1 MHHPFAMPPSVRV
14 PTDYRGVWVRTRL
27 QASADQADAVPPTA
41 PLTWARWL
49 QTSLWHAD
57 LRVPDEAMAGRV
69 SAPLSTLEPDQLAA
83 LTHQSAFAGCT
94 RVDAHPQGELC
105 SWLRRIDYQP
115 PALAPDAAWIVFDAP
130 DRMIRIDQHRDVTET
145 WERLPDSVGTF
156 RVLSGVDE
164 QGQPDGRLMLQA
176 GVHLCL
182 VRDRRRPWPRGLNP
196 GLALVDV
203 LLAQPE
209 HALAWLDLELS
220 FGRLDGSTWRIE
232 RSTLPAREGLE
243 LPCTVQRWRTSNEA
257 DVTLGG
263 VTSRWHILEWTQD

>member
-1 MHHPFAMPPSVRV
+1 MQHPFAMPPSVRV

-27 QASADQADAVPPTA
+27 HPSSDQAGVTSPAA
-41 PLTWARWL
+41 PLIWARWL

-69 SAPLSTLEPDQLAA
+69 SAPLSTLGTDQLAA

-115 PALAPDAAWIVFDAP
+115 PALAPDAAWVVFDAP
-130 DRMIRIDQHRDVTET
+130 DRMIRIDQHSEVTET

-156 RVLSGVDE
+156 RVLSGIDG
-164 QGQPDGRLMLQA
+164 QGQPDGRLLMQA
-176 GVHLCL
+176 GAHLCL

-203 LLAQPE
+203 LLTQPE

-220 FGRLDGSTWRIE
+220 FGRIDGASWCIE
-232 RSTLPAREGLE
+232 RSTLPEREGLR
-243 LPCTVQRWRTSNEA
+243 LPFTLQRWRTSDEA
-257 DVTLGG
+257 DVALGG
-263 VTSRWHILEWTQD
+263 VATRWQILEWTQD

>member
-1 MHHPFAMPPSVRV
+1 MHQPFAMPPPVRV
-14 PTDYRGVWVRTRL
+14 PTDYRGVWMRTWL
-27 QASADQADAVPPTA
+27 HPSAEQPAASS
-41 PLTWARWL
+41 TWARWL

-57 LRVPDEAMAGRV
+57 LRVPDEAMVGRV
-69 SAPLSTLEPDQLAA
+69 SAPLSALGPEQLAA

-130 DRMIRIDQHRDVTET
+130 DRIVRIDQHSEATET
-145 WERLPDSVGTF
+145 WERLPDSVGVF
-156 RVLSGVDE
+156 RVLSGIDE
-164 QGQPDGRLMLQA
+164 QGQPDGRLLMQA

-196 GLALVDV
+196 GHALVDV

-209 HALAWLDLELS
+209 QALAWLDQEVS
-220 FGRLDGSTWRIE
+220 FGRLDGETWRIE
-232 RSTLPAREGLE
+232 HSTLPEREGLA
-243 LPCTVQRWRTSNEA
+243 LPCAMQRWRTSDEA
-257 DVTLGG
+257 DVTLAG
-263 VTSRWHILEWTQD
+263 VTTRWQVLEWTQD

>member
-14 PTDYRGVWVRTRL
+14 PTDYRGVWMRTRL
-27 QASADQADAVPPTA
+27 HPSPEQADAA
-41 PLTWARWL
+41 PAASRNWARWL

-57 LRVPDEAMAGRV
+57 LRVPDEAMVERV
-69 SAPLSTLEPDQLAA
+69 SAPLSALGPAQLAA
-83 LTHQSAFAGCT
+83 LTHQQAFAGCT

-115 PALAPDAAWIVFDAP
+115 PALAPDAAWVVFDTP
-130 DRMIRIDQHRDVTET
+130 DRMIRIDQHSDASET

-156 RVLSGVDE
+156 RVLSGVDG
-164 QGQPDGRLMLQA
+164 QGQPDGRLLMQA

-196 GLALVDV
+196 GHALVDV

-209 HALAWLDLELS
+209 HAQAWLDQEIS
-220 FGRLDGSTWRIE
+220 FGRLDGQTWCIE
-232 RSTLPAREGLE
+232 RSTLPAREGLR
-243 LPCTVQRWRTSNEA
+243 LPCAMQRWRTSDEA
-257 DVTLGG
+257 DVTLAGI
-263 VTSRWHILEWTQD
+263 TTRWQILEWTQD